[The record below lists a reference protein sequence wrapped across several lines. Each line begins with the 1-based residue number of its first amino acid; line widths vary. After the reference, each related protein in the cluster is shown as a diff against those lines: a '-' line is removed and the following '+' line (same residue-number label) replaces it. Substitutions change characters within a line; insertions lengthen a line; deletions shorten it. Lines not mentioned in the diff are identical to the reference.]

1 MRDFILRIISQFQR
15 RGADEAQR
23 GLRGVEDSARQANRQ
38 AEPGRFRRFFRSI
51 GDGARRA
58 TVALGGLIRQMRT
71 FIGIG
76 FAGAVTLIGRSIV
89 RTADEAQRFAQI
101 TGTTN
106 REAQQF
112 IRLAGRM
119 NVSVGALESGLRSL
133 NRRVVDME
141 EDFHKA
147 GIQTRDNEG
156 NLRSTRDVFLDLSDV
171 ISRTSS
177 AQERASITQRLM
189 GQSGQQLLPILLE
202 QRERIEEILDSTRA
216 LSDGTIDRVNRMKDE
231 WQDFMDVV
239 RVGSGEAFNELAEV
253 SDGTFTLLR
262 FGTDRWLRQ
271 LTDTLGFVRRV
282 TRGVEEQ
289 KEAVEELGTEEA
301 DAAAKK
307 AAAEQERLALQGEVA
322 ESFRRIKEAEEAR
335 AMLDE
340 AAVEHIR
347 SQLSANE
354 QLENVK
360 SRIDS
365 LLGRINRAEE
375 GSKQAAEEI
384 IVLWLEQLSLQERI
398 SQEKKIQQQGEDALQ
413 RELEIMRARAAGDEA
428 RATQLERARRL
439 QELTAGI
446 VERTGRTE
454 AEAREAAREK
464 LHLEEQ
470 ISAQKERQAS
480 AARRETE
487 ELTAEEK
494 RRRELLETAIRDP
507 LRGGAHES
515 ARARRELQRMGE
527 ISSNKHVADEQLL
540 ALQSRSRR
548 GEDIFAAPG
557 QSSPPAPAA
566 TAAPRAVAA
575 PRRQDATASSERVA
589 DAFEGYHDGVKAGFE
604 QIAALISTKTREIE
618 RLRSQIRN
626 GRN

>member
-1 MRDFILRIISQFQR
+1 MREFFIRIISRFQ
-15 RGADEAQR
+15 GKGTEDAQR
-23 GLRGVEDSARQANRQ
+23 GLEGVERQARQTQRQ
-38 AEPGRFRRFFRSI
+38 AEPGRFRRFFNSIRS
-51 GDGARRA
+51 GAGRA
-58 TVALGGLIRQMRT
+58 SIALGGLIRQMRT

-112 IRLAGRM
+112 VRLAGRM

-147 GIQTRDNEG
+147 GIQTRDTEG
-156 NLRSTRDVFLDLSDV
+156 NLRSTRDIFLDLSDV

-216 LSDGTIDRVNRMKDE
+216 LSDETIDRVNRIKDE

-239 RVGSGEAFNELAEV
+239 RVGSSEAFNELAEA

-262 FGTDRWLRQ
+262 FQTGRWLGQ
-271 LTDTLGFVRRV
+271 LTRTLGFVRRV

-289 KEAVEELGTEEA
+289 KEAVEDLGREEA
-301 DAAAKK
+301 EAAAKK
-307 AAAEQERLALQGEVA
+307 AADEQERLDLQREVGAQMERLRDA
-322 ESFRRIKEAEEAR
+322 EAASRILA
-335 AMLDE
+335 E
-340 AAVEHIR
+340 AAVEHVR
-347 SQLSANE
+347 QRLSATE
-354 QLENVK
+354 RLEGVK
-360 SRIDS
+360 SRIDV
-365 LLGRINRAEE
+365 LYQRIRRAEE
-375 GSKQAAEEI
+375 GSIEAAKAILPLWQEQLALQEKINEEKQAEQEGEE
-384 IVLWLEQLSLQERI
+384 
-398 SQEKKIQQQGEDALQ
+398 ALQ

-454 AEAREAAREK
+454 AEAREAARERIR
-464 LHLEEQ
+464 LAHL
-470 ISAQKERQAS
+470 RQF
-480 AARRETE
+480 R
-487 ELTAEEK
+487 K
-494 RRRELLETAIRDP
+494 ND
-507 LRGGAHES
+507 
-515 ARARRELQRMGE
+515 
-527 ISSNKHVADEQLL
+527 
-540 ALQSRSRR
+540 
-548 GEDIFAAPG
+548 
-557 QSSPPAPAA
+557 
-566 TAAPRAVAA
+566 
-575 PRRQDATASSERVA
+575 
-589 DAFEGYHDGVKAGFE
+589 
-604 QIAALISTKTREIE
+604 
-618 RLRSQIRN
+618 
-626 GRN
+626 